1 MTTETE
7 PAAAGCEDLAGRWLE
22 AEQRVRTEPANER
35 LAEAAVRL
43 GEAYDD
49 AVGLATQEELR
60 LAWEAARH
68 RQARVEIGTPAWA
81 DARRISEL
89 LRAEYEAARERE
101 AAPDV
106 PSADRR
112 P

>member
-1 MTTETE
+1 MTTDTETDRS
-7 PAAAGCEDLAGRWLE
+7 GCEDLAGRWLE
-22 AEQRVRTEPANER
+22 AEQRVRAEPANER

-81 DARRISEL
+81 HARRISEL
-89 LRAEYEAARERE
+89 LRTEYAAARERE
-101 AAPDV
+101 ELPEA
-106 PSADRR
+106 
-112 P
+112 